1 MKTEWNWTTVGAP
14 VVPES
19 ARDRFRRVAER
30 AEWLA
35 VPCTLSLSAGM
46 ALDAAIKEL
55 RLPKVSHVVEMPDLA
70 PYGLVGARCH
80 YRNGD
85 ADVWICDRGSDLLP
99 IVSVFTPKEG

>member
-14 VVPES
+14 
-19 ARDRFRRVAER
+19 
-30 AEWLA
+30 
-35 VPCTLSLSAGM
+35 
-46 ALDAAIKEL
+46 
-55 RLPKVSHVVEMPDLA
+55 MPDLA